1 MKYSLRTKTVLLIV
15 LTTVILGTASILI
28 SSQALRQVVDDSYRN
43 RARDVANTT
52 AVVLDADKAASLKD
66 AVMAIYNATEEKV
79 SSDEWGSDAFNAYI
93 SRYAAIEQ
101 TEDFQAL
108 QKQLRSIQDVN
119 DVDCVYLFAL
129 DPVEENVVYMVDGAY
144 EDACPPGCIDPLYEE
159 NHDLLDDPTVGFPPY
174 ITDTQPYGWLVSA
187 GTTVYDSKGGI
198 VCYAMVDIAMEE
210 IRAEQAHQ
218 VLIHSSILALLTIVV
233 CIGAIWA
240 VNRAIIHPIN
250 ILSGAAAHYNAGEAD
265 NSALDNLPIKSGDE
279 IQSLYDSLR
288 KMTQDIRGYIDNL
301 MATTKELTKTRMEAD
316 EMNVLAHKDA
326 LTGVGSKLAYDQKV
340 AALTEEMKQGNAR
353 FGIVMV
359 DMNGLKQ
366 MNDTY
371 GHEKGNE
378 AIRRTCSLICEVFK
392 HSPVFRFGG
401 DEFVVVV
408 KGRDYDNIKELVKQF
423 NASAEV
429 TEGQPW
435 EKVNAAIGYALY
447 DGEDT
452 VEDVFRRADH
462 IMYEQKKEMK
472 KGSEQ
477 SEVHFSI

>member
-1 MKYSLRTKTVLLIV
+1 MKYSLRTKTALLII

-28 SSQALRQVVDDSYRN
+28 SSHALRQVVDDSYRN

-52 AVVLDADKAASLKD
+52 AAVLDADKAASLKD
-66 AVMAIYNATEEKV
+66 AVMAVYNVTEKKIR
-79 SSDEWGSDAFNAYI
+79 SDEWGSEAFNAYI
-93 SRYAAIEQ
+93 DRFAAIEQ
-101 TEDFQAL
+101 TKDFQSL

-119 DVDCVYLFAL
+119 DVDCLYLFAL
-129 DPVEENVVYMVDGAY
+129 DPVGKNVVYLVDGAY

-159 NHDLLDDPTVGFPPY
+159 NYDLLDDPTVGFPPY
-174 ITDTQPYGWLVSA
+174 ITDTEPYGWLVSA
-187 GTTVYDSKGGI
+187 GTTVYDGKGDI

-210 IRAEQAHQ
+210 VRAEQAHQ
-218 VLIHSSILALLTIVV
+218 VLIHTSVLALLTLVV
-233 CIGAIWA
+233 CIGAIWV
-240 VNRAIIHPIN
+240 VNRAIIRPIN
-250 ILSGAAAHYNAGEAD
+250 MLSGAAAHYNAGEAD
-265 NSALDNLPIKSGDE
+265 NSALDNLPIKSRDE
-279 IQSLYDSLR
+279 IQSLYESI
-288 KMTQDIRGYIDNL
+288 KQMTRDIRGYIDNL
-301 MATTKELTKTRMEAD
+301 MATTKELTKTRIEAD
-316 EMNVLAHKDA
+316 EMNALAHKDA
-326 LTGVGSKLAYDQKV
+326 LTGVGSKLAYDRQV
-340 AALTEEMKQGNAR
+340 TALTEEMKQGKAR

-378 AIRRTCSLICEVFK
+378 AIRRTCSLICDVFK
-392 HSPVFRFGG
+392 HSPVYRFGG

-408 KGRDYDNIKELVKQF
+408 KDRDYDNIKELVKQF
-423 NASAEV
+423 NTSAEV

-452 VEDVFRRADH
+452 VEDVFRKADH

-472 KGSEQ
+472 KRK
-477 SEVHFSI
+477 

>member
-15 LTTVILGTASILI
+15 LTTVILGTASIMI
-28 SSQALRQVVDDSYRN
+28 SSQSLRKVVDDNYRN

-52 AVVLDADKAASLKD
+52 AVVLEIEKAASLKD
-66 AVMAIYNATEEKV
+66 AVMAIYNTTEEKV

-93 SRYAAIEQ
+93 DRYAAIEQ
-101 TEDFQAL
+101 TDDFQAL

-129 DPVEENVVYMVDGAY
+129 DPVEENVVYIVDGAY

-159 NHDLLDDPTVGFPPY
+159 NHDLLDDPSIGFPPY
-174 ITDTQPYGWLVSA
+174 ITDTQPYGWLVTA
-187 GTTVYDSKGGI
+187 GTTVYDAKGDI
-198 VCYAMVDIAMEE
+198 VCYAMVDIDMEE
-210 IRAEQAHQ
+210 IRADQAHQ
-218 VLIHSSILALLTIVV
+218 VLIHSSVLALLTLVV

-240 VNRAIIHPIN
+240 VNRAIIRPIN
-250 ILSGAAAHYNAGEAD
+250 MLSGAAAHYNAGEAD
-265 NSALDNLPIKSGDE
+265 NSALDNLPIRSKDE
-279 IQSLYDSLR
+279 IQSLYESIR
-288 KMTQDIRGYIDNL
+288 QMTRDIRGYIDNL
-301 MATTKELTKTRMEAD
+301 MATTKELTKTRIEAD

-326 LTGVGSKLAYDQKV
+326 LTGVGSKLAYDQQV
-340 AALTEEMKQGNAR
+340 AALTEEIAQGNAR

-378 AIRRTCSLICEVFK
+378 AIRRTCSLICDVFK
-392 HSPVFRFGG
+392 HSPVYRFGG
-401 DEFVVVV
+401 DEFVVVIRE
-408 KGRDYDNIKELVKQF
+408 RDYDNIEELVKRF
-423 NASAEV
+423 NISAEA

-447 DGEDT
+447 AGDDT

-462 IMYEQKKEMK
+462 IMYEKKKEMK
-472 KGSEQ
+472 QKK
-477 SEVHFSI
+477 